1 MSKLVDVEKLARL
14 ATALDNRAK
23 SLVEAEEQRAKSAEQ
38 AIEAKADANA
48 TAIEAINNAENGIL
62 AQAKNYID
70 EEIVKVNDTIDE
82 KEQALDE
89 RIGVLEGAVLDE
101 EGIAKMKENI
111 AANKAAID
119 VLNGGVDEEG
129 SVAKAI
135 NDAVEPVQSEV
146 DDVKG
151 RVTALEAEQD
161 IQDTAIQAAQAAADK
176 AQGEV
181 TAVEG
186 RMTDAEGRL
195 DDLDAEQDTQDAAIQ
210 TAQAA
215 ADKAQGEVDA
225 VEGRVTAVEGRMTDA
240 EGRLDDLDAEQ
251 DEQDNAIQNAQAAAN
266 AAQAE
271 VDAVEI
277 RVAAVEET
285 LKNLDVE
292 GSVSE
297 AIEEAIEPIQSD
309 INNIKAEIGDPVE
322 GDNPA
327 TGMYAYI
334 DAGDA
339 KALQDAKNYA
349 DQQITAL
356 VDSAPEAMNTLREL
370 AEEITNHQDVYD
382 AYVAEVAEMLNG
394 KVDKVE
400 NHRLVS
406 ETEITKWNGKA
417 EITDVEEALGEA
429 KSYADGQVA
438 AVQGEVDAV
447 ELRVDA
453 LEAKVGNDV
462 NGENPAT
469 GLFLEVDQA
478 KAAADA
484 AQADVDAVEGR
495 ADALEAEQG
504 VQNEAIA
511 ANKAAIDKLNGGV
524 EVEGSIAKSIADALE
539 DYSTTEEVKV
549 ILGNV
554 VSSLALTMENDKVV
568 LRLGGEEGIS
578 ITEVSL
584 HMATNEDIDN
594 IVNGLD
600 TEGE

>member
-1 MSKLVDVEKLARL
+1 
-14 ATALDNRAK
+14 
-23 SLVEAEEQRAKSAEQ
+23 
-38 AIEAKADANA
+38 
-48 TAIEAINNAENGIL
+48 
-62 AQAKNYID
+62 
-70 EEIVKVNDTIDE
+70 
-82 KEQALDE
+82 
-89 RIGVLEGAVLDE
+89 
-101 EGIAKMKENI
+101 
-111 AANKAAID
+111 
-119 VLNGGVDEEG
+119 
-129 SVAKAI
+129 
-135 NDAVEPVQSEV
+135 
-146 DDVKG
+146 
-151 RVTALEAEQD
+151 
-161 IQDTAIQAAQAAADK
+161 
-176 AQGEV
+176 
-181 TAVEG
+181 
-186 RMTDAEGRL
+186 
-195 DDLDAEQDTQDAAIQ
+195 
-210 TAQAA
+210 
-215 ADKAQGEVDA
+215 
-225 VEGRVTAVEGRMTDA
+225 MTDA

-251 DEQDNAIQNAQAAAN
+251 DEQDSAIQNAQAAAN

-277 RVAAVEET
+277 RVGVVEET

-309 INNIKAEIGDPVE
+309 INDIKAEIGDPVE

-339 KALQDAKNYA
+339 KALEDAKKYA

-356 VDSAPEAMNTLREL
+356 VDSAPEAMDTLREL

-406 ETEITKWNGKA
+406 ETEIAKWNGKA

-429 KSYADGQVA
+429 KSYTDGQVA
-438 AVQGEVDAV
+438 AVQGEVDAVEGRVNAVEGRMTAAEGRLNDLDTEQDEQDNAIQAAQAAANKAQGEVDAV

-511 ANKAAIDKLNGGV
+511 ANKAAVDKLNGGV